1 MSICPFLVISIL
13 NIQSSYYMVPPLTV
27 FLIATDK
34 QSVGRYSETSPNQT
48 PETSIVSCL
57 SLSSL

>member
-1 MSICPFLVISIL
+1 MSICPFLVILIV
-13 NIQSSYYMVPPLTV
+13 NTQSSYHMVPLLTV

-48 PETSIVSCL
+48 PETSTVVSCL
-57 SLSSL
+57 S

>member
-1 MSICPFLVISIL
+1 MSICPFLVILIV
-13 NIQSSYYMVPPLTV
+13 NTQSSYMVPLLTV

-48 PETSIVSCL
+48 PETSTVVSCL
-57 SLSSL
+57 S